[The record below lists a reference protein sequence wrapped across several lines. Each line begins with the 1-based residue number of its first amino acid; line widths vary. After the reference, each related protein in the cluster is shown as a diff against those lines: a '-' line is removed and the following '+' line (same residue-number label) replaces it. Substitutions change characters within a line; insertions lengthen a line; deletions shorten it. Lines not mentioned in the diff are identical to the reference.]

1 MPKRSHLVL
10 KMAEGPRPFRNPL
23 CTWTPGMATF
33 EGTRSPKCCPWTNQ
47 GHLTFQHT
55 PPWPRPSPWDA
66 YTRAYTNRGDPARL
80 IRERPRRPGPFER
93 SRGVFVARVKHFGGR
108 QRHRGDD
115 YAHGG
120 EHKLAFDN
128 EKLTSI
134 ATIRGP

>member
-55 PPWPRPSPWDA
+55 PPWPRPNPWDA

-80 IRERPRRPGPFER
+80 IRERPLMKSIWSVCKP
-93 SRGVFVARVKHFGGR
+93 VLIDAVDVAIGG
-108 QRHRGDD
+108 
-115 YAHGG
+115 
-120 EHKLAFDN
+120 L
-128 EKLTSI
+128 SI
-134 ATIRGP
+134 VCGRLNQGKVRW